1 MEALEEPGL
10 CFPHINTSCRRTR
23 RPYMETMLMYSV
35 LSCIIVLTVILN
47 LLVIISISH
56 FRRLHTTTNLL
67 LLSLAV
73 SDFIMGLWEM
83 PFLLHY
89 QGCWILGDRMCAL
102 NTFLSFLL
110 VSVSVGCMVLIAI
123 DRYIAICDPM
133 FYTTRVT
140 LTRVKLCVCLCWIFS
155 GVHSIWMLRDFLKQ
169 PDIFRT
175 CYGECTVV
183 VTFAEGLVDLI
194 ATFLGPV
201 LIIAILYS
209 RVFVVAVSQARA
221 MRSHVAVIT
230 LERSQTV
237 KVKKSEIKAART
249 LGIVI
254 IVFLLCSCPYY
265 SFAIAA
271 ESNLVGAS
279 TSGIEI
285 WLMYINSS
293 LNPIIYVFSY
303 QWFRKTIK
311 YIVSLQ
317 ILQPGSRDASFSKL
331 SARYVSY

>member
-1 MEALEEPGL
+1 MEAPEETEL
-10 CFPHINTSCRRTR
+10 CFPHINTSCRRMR
-23 RPYMETMLMYSV
+23 RPYMETTLMYTV
-35 LSCIIVLTVILN
+35 MSCIIVFTVILN

-56 FRRLHTTTNLL
+56 FRQLHTTTNLL

-73 SDFIMGLWEM
+73 SDFLMGLLEM
-83 PFLLHY
+83 PLHLHY
-89 QGCWILGDRMCAL
+89 QGCWLLGDQMCAL
-102 NTFLSFLL
+102 NIFISFLF

-140 LTRVKLCVCLCWIFS
+140 LTRVKICVCLCWMFA
-155 GVHSIWMLRDFLKQ
+155 GVHCIWILRDLLKQ

-175 CYGECTVV
+175 CYGECGVV
-183 VTFAEGLVDLI
+183 VPFADGLVDLI
-194 ATFLGPV
+194 ATFLGPI

-209 RVFVVAVSQARA
+209 RVFFVAVSQARA
-221 MRSHVAVIT
+221 MRSHIAVVT
-230 LERSQTV
+230 VERSQTV

-254 IVFLLCSCPYY
+254 IVFFLCSCPYY

-271 ESNLVGAS
+271 ESGLIGGS

-285 WLMYINSS
+285 WFLFLNSS
-293 LNPIIYVFSY
+293 LNPIIYVFFY
-303 QWFRKTIK
+303 LWFRKTIK

-317 ILQPGSRDASFSKL
+317 ILQPGSRDASVL
-331 SARYVSY
+331 

>member
-1 MEALEEPGL
+1 MEALEEPEL

-23 RPYMETMLMYSV
+23 RPYMETTLMYSV

-73 SDFIMGLWEM
+73 SDFVMGLLEM
-83 PFLLHY
+83 PVHLDY
-89 QGCWILGDRMCAL
+89 QGCWLIGDRMCAL
-102 NTFLSFLL
+102 NAFLSFLL

-123 DRYIAICDPM
+123 DRYIAICNPM

-140 LTRVKLCVCLCWIFS
+140 LTRVKLCVCLCWMFS
-155 GVHSIWMLRDFLKQ
+155 GVHSSWMLRDLLKQ

-175 CYGECTVV
+175 CYGECIVV
-183 VTFAEGLVDLI
+183 VTFAEGLFDLI
-194 ATFLGPV
+194 ITFLGPV

-209 RVFVVAVSQARA
+209 RVLVVAVSQARA
-221 MRSHVAVIT
+221 MRSHVAVVT
-230 LERSQTV
+230 VQRSHTV
-237 KVKKSEIKAART
+237 KARKSEIKAART

-254 IVFLLCSCPYY
+254 IVFLLCSSPYY
-265 SFAIAA
+265 SFAVAA
-271 ESNLVGAS
+271 QSNSVGGI

-285 WLMYINSS
+285 WLLYLNSS
-293 LNPIIYVFSY
+293 LNPIIYVFFY
-303 QWFRKTIK
+303 PWFRKTIQH
-311 YIVSLQ
+311 IFTLH
-317 ILQPGSRDASFSKL
+317 ILQPGSRD
-331 SARYVSY
+331 VSVM